1 MLLFPASH
9 TFKVFGLNKSIWML
23 VVVYVLLSTSLV
35 SAYSIPITIF
45 LLVLTGYFS
54 IAFMLISNKEINTLQ
69 SYLTGSKPDA
79 LKNINYQFNA
89 GLAEITPSLLT
100 SIRNERR
107 HKEFHQDTVSE
118 ISHTASELSA
128 TAKNLA
134 SNIQQQS
141 LSTDTI
147 AAAVNEI
154 SYSINEMSERITSAH
169 KSATE
174 SFQQGQD
181 GAATMKDVRT
191 NMEEVANYTDRTY
204 QLLSSLDELTIKVSS
219 MSDIITSIA
228 EQTNL
233 LALNAA
239 IEAARAGEYGRGF
252 AVVADEV
259 RALASRSHNS
269 AKEITTNINEVQL
282 QMNAVKDSMDNVVTR
297 AEQTVVKAND
307 AEQLLNKIVKNT
319 ESVSSMISE
328 VSEASKQQNE
338 AAHEIA
344 EKIEEVARVA
354 GENSDMATQSSV
366 IADHLYRLSQKEDDL

>member
-9 TFKVFGLNKSIWML
+9 TFKTFGLKKTIWILISI
-23 VVVYVLLSTSLV
+23 YILLLISLV
-35 SAYSIPITIF
+35 SSYSITMTVF
-45 LLVLTGYFS
+45 LLSLASYFS
-54 IAFMLISNKEINTLQ
+54 ITFMLISYKEINTLQ

-79 LKNINYQFNA
+79 LKNINYQFN
-89 GLAEITPSLLT
+89 GSLAEITPSLLT
-100 SIRNERR
+100 SLRNERR

-118 ISHTASELSA
+118 ISHTASELSV
-128 TAKNLA
+128 TSEKLA

-141 LSTDTI
+141 SSTDTI

-154 SYSINEMSERITSAH
+154 TYSIGEMSVRINSVYESAN
-169 KSATE
+169 E
-174 SFQQGQD
+174 SFQQGKD
-181 GAATMKDVRT
+181 GATTMKDVRA

-219 MSDIITSIA
+219 MSNIITSIA

-269 AKEITTNINEVQL
+269 AKKITTNINEVQV
-282 QMNAVKDSMDNVVTR
+282 QMSAVKDSMDNVVAR
-297 AEQTVVKAND
+297 AEQTVGKAND
-307 AEQLLNKIVKNT
+307 AEKLLNKIVDNT
-319 ESVSSMISE
+319 ELVSSMISE
-328 VSEASKQQNE
+328 ISEASTQQND
-338 AAHEIA
+338 AAHEIS

-354 GENSDMATQSSV
+354 GENSSMATQSSV
-366 IADHLYRLSQKEDDL
+366 IANHLYTLSKTEENR